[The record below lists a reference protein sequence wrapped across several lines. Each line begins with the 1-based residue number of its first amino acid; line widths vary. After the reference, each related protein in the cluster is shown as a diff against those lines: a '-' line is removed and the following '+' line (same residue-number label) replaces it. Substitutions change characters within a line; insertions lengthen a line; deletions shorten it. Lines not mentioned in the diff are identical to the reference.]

1 MCIRDSLSI
10 IVTAELFGDVYK
22 ARGLASCNLSR
33 TLEDSGTVVTA
44 LIPWTGGAAYMAA
57 TLGVAT
63 IDYLP
68 WAIMNYTGFMFAI
81 FYAVTGIS
89 IKKIRS

>member
-1 MCIRDSLSI
+1 
-10 IVTAELFGDVYK
+10 
-22 ARGLASCNLSR
+22 
-33 TLEDSGTVVTA
+33 
-44 LIPWTGGAAYMAA
+44 MAA
-57 TLGVAT
+57 TLGIST
-63 IDYLP
+63 LDYLP